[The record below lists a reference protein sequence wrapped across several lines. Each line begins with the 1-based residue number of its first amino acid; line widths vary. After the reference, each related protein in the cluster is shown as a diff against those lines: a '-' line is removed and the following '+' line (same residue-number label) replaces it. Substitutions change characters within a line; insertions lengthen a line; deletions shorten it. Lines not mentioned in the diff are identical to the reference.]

1 MKKNLVIV
9 IVIIIVLA
17 LVVIWRWQTGQV
29 LTPAPVVTE
38 EAVLVEELLEE
49 DTTSAAIEVLDSLDL
64 IDLDAE
70 FEAID
75 AELNQL

>member
-9 IVIIIVLA
+9 IVVIIVLA
-17 LVVIWRWQTGQV
+17 LVVIWRWQTGRI
-29 LTPAPVVTE
+29 LAPAPVVTE
-38 EAVLVEELLEE
+38 EATLEELLEE

-64 IDLDAE
+64 GDLDAE

>member
-1 MKKNLVIV
+1 MKKNSVII

-17 LVVIWRWQTGQV
+17 LVVIWRWQTGRV
-29 LTPAPVVTE
+29 SAPSPAVTD
-38 EAVLVEELLEE
+38 EAVLQELLEE

-64 IDLDAE
+64 GDLDAE